1 MNCRGCGSL
10 LKTTFLDLGCTPIAN
25 DLLEINQ
32 IKKVYKKYPL
42 HAMTCSKCALVQLSE
57 VIPKENIFTSE
68 YVYFSSYSSTWL
80 EHSKLYVQKM
90 ISFLQLK
97 PDDLVVEVASNDGY
111 LLQFFSL
118 ANIQTLG
125 IEPASSV
132 ASVAITKGIPTVVD
146 YFCETLAIKLAETIK
161 PRLIIGNN
169 VLAHVPDLHDF
180 IKGFSILIK
189 DNNVITF
196 EFPHLL
202 NLVKNNQFDTIY
214 HEHYSYLN
222 VFSLIPIFNE
232 YKLKVFK
239 IEKLSTHG
247 GSLRIYV
254 AKHDSDWAIDKSVQ
268 STIDEELEY
277 DPRNEI
283 VYRSLQNNVEKIK
296 KDLLALLKSC
306 KSSNQIIAA
315 YGAAAKGITLLNYFG
330 INSDL
335 IDYVIDISP
344 IKQGLYIPGINVP
357 IVSEKVLNTSPPDV
371 LLVLPWNLSEEIK
384 LQLSKYVESG
394 LKIVRAIPKVEY
406 F

>member
-10 LKTTFLDLGCTPIAN
+10 LELTFLDLGHTPIAN
-25 DLLEINQ
+25 NLLELNQ
-32 IKKVYKKYPL
+32 IKKVHKKYPL
-42 HAMTCSKCALVQLSE
+42 HAMTCNKCGFVQLSE
-57 VIPKENIFTSE
+57 VIPKEKIFSAE

-80 EHSKLYVQKM
+80 EHSKLYAQKM

-111 LLQFFSL
+111 LLQFFSF

-132 ASVAITKGIPTVVD
+132 ASVAITKGIPTTID
-146 YFCETLAIKLAETIK
+146 YFCESLAIKLAETIK

-180 IKGFSILIK
+180 IKGFSILIE

-202 NLVKNNQFDTIY
+202 NLIKNNQFDTIY

-222 VFSLIPIFNE
+222 VFSLVPIFTE
-232 YKLKVFK
+232 YKLKIFK

-254 AKHDSDWAIDKSVQ
+254 AKYNSDWVIDNSVQ

-277 DPRNEI
+277 DQRNEM

-296 KDLLALLKSC
+296 KDLLALLRFC
-306 KSSNQIIAA
+306 KRSNKTIAA

-330 INSDL
+330 INSNL

-344 IKQGLYIPGINVP
+344 IKQGLYVPGVNVP
-357 IVSEKVLNTSPPDV
+357 IVSEEVLNTSPPDI

-384 LQLSKYVESG
+384 LQLSKYIENG